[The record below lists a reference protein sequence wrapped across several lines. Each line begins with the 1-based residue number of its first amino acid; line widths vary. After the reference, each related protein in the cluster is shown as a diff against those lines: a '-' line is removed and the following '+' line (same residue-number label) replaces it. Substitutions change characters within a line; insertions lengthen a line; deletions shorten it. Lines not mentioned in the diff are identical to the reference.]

1 MPKYFYSIRARF
13 VGLVL
18 VGAAVPAASLWGQ
31 EAPAAPSSV
40 VVTQE
45 VRTQADTTEVIRVT
59 RNVLDDERKRI
70 LFLEPDPVGN
80 FPKMEPARLRTL
92 NANGFF
98 RQFLTYRHLPG
109 NYAYL
114 PTSQMLPR
122 EFFVGDDSQ
131 LPTLMVN
138 ITGKTRPGAT
148 FGMDLYAFQFLD
160 NPGRPA
166 YGVTGD
172 LGGHLLLNLGMNVY
186 ATLPTAWG
194 PLSVKLGGI
203 HWEEMTDL
211 TMGAYTGYNRY
222 MLFDRNPWDPIGTT
236 PFARYQRYIEAGSV
250 NQEMRWGKRAFVG
263 GVVDWVGLP
272 HGQKIKVLV
281 GKNEQNGGFDRRPN
295 GAWGGQYSIP
305 VGRSRAW
312 VFSAQSMQQRSYQD
326 TLLTRPF
333 GSGAATG
340 KLAAVS
346 GRWTASAEAGYGYY
360 FSEDNGQSGGLVAQL
375 RAARSMGKR
384 FQMLL
389 HAYAVHPGAVNNAS
403 AVVNGSV
410 QEAAVNQIPAGQAGS
425 QAVLNPVGPSLL
437 GFAQLANNRFGADL
451 NAVYKAKHVYLT
463 GGYSAT
469 RQWEAGGTTF
479 AFGHPVNALTRSRF
493 YRWGFPQAVGPY
505 GRTNVLYRST
515 YELLDFKVPVDQPL
529 HFSQWEAQAL
539 YSIPVGN
546 HQIAFNHLVRAHSVQ
561 QQPSLLYVRP
571 DAVLRQY
578 SSENEIYWKTSDRW
592 TWVGCASADATL
604 GSLKT
609 NSNATGRPIDQR
621 GWALGW
627 GFDCWAADNAQIFF
641 RSKAF
646 GFADRSFE
654 LDAFRGTET
663 TVELKL
669 FF

>member
-1 MPKYFYSIRARF
+1 MFQYFKRLATRAA
-13 VGLVL
+13 GLAVVL
-18 VGAAVPAASLWGQ
+18 AAPAESLWGQ
-31 EAPAAPSSV
+31 QAPVPAFPMDREV
-40 VVTQE
+40 VVAREGVQ
-45 VRTQADTTEVIRVT
+45 RADTAVLHATPY
-59 RNVLDDERKRI
+59 VLDDEKKRI

-80 FPKMEPARLRTL
+80 FPKMEPSRLRTL

-98 RQFLTYRHLPG
+98 RQFMTYRHLPG

-114 PTSQMLPR
+114 PTGQMLSR

-166 YGVTGD
+166 YGVQGD

-186 ATLPTAWG
+186 ATLPTALG

-236 PFARYQRYIEAGSV
+236 PFARYKRYIEAGSV

-263 GVVDWVGLP
+263 GVVDWTGLP
-272 HGQKIKVLV
+272 YGQKVKVLV

-295 GAWGGQYSIP
+295 GAWGGQYQLP
-305 VGRSRAW
+305 LGKLL
-312 VFSAQSMQQRSYQD
+312 FSAQSMQQRSYQD
-326 TLLTRPF
+326 SLLTQPF
-333 GSGAATG
+333 GSGTATG
-340 KLAAVS
+340 KLS
-346 GRWTASAEAGYGYY
+346 YTGGSWTASAEGGYGYY
-360 FSEDNGQSGGLVAQL
+360 YSEDNGSSGGLVAQM
-375 RAARSMGKR
+375 RAAKR
-384 FQMLL
+384 LGTRWQLL
-389 HAYAVHPGAVNNAS
+389 FHGHALHPGAVNNAS
-403 AVVNGSV
+403 AAVNGSV

-451 NAVYKAKHVYLT
+451 NAVYRTKHVFLT
-463 GGYSAT
+463 GGFSAS
-469 RQWEAGGTTF
+469 RQWEAGGSTF

-515 YELLDFKVPVDQPL
+515 YELLDFKVPLDQPL
-529 HFSQWEAQAL
+529 HFSQWEVQAL

-546 HQIAFNHLVRAHSVQ
+546 AEIAFNHLARAHSAQ
-561 QQPSLLYVRP
+561 LQPSLLYVRP

-578 SSENEIYWKTSDRW
+578 SSENEVYLKTSDRF

-609 NSNATGRPIDQR
+609 NYNATGRPIDQR
-621 GWALGW
+621 GWALGL

-641 RSKAF
+641 RHKAF

>member
-1 MPKYFYSIRARF
+1 MSKYFNSIRARL

-31 EAPAAPSSV
+31 EPPAASTPV
-40 VVTQE
+40 AVTQE
-45 VRTQADTTEVIRVT
+45 VRTQADTTEVLRVT

-148 FGMDLYAFQFLD
+148 FGMDLFAFQFLD

-295 GAWGGQYSIP
+295 EAWGGQYSIP
-305 VGRSRAW
+305 VGRSRKW

-326 TLLTRPF
+326 SMLSKPF

-346 GRWTASAEAGYGYY
+346 GQWTASAEAGYGYY

-410 QEAAVNQIPAGQAGS
+410 REAAVNQIPAGQAGS

-469 RQWEAGGTTF
+469 RQWEAGGSTF

-505 GRTNVLYRST
+505 GRTNVLYRSI
-515 YELLDFKVPVDQPL
+515 YELLDFKVPVDKPL

-609 NSNATGRPIDQR
+609 NANVTGRPIDQR

-646 GFADRSFE
+646 SFADRSFE

>member
-1 MPKYFYSIRARF
+1 MFKYFNSIRARL
-13 VGLVL
+13 VGLVFL
-18 VGAAVPAASLWGQ
+18 GAAVPAASLWGQ
-31 EAPAAPSSV
+31 EAAKK
-40 VVTQE
+40 
-45 VRTQADTTEVIRVT
+45 ADTAVLRVT
-59 RNVLDDERKRI
+59 RNVLFQEAERI
-70 LFLEPDPVGN
+70 LFVEPDPVGN

-98 RQFLTYRHLPG
+98 RQFMTYRHLPG

-114 PTSQMLPR
+114 PTGQMLPR

-138 ITGKTRPGAT
+138 LTGKTRPGAT

-250 NQEMRWGKRAFVG
+250 NQEMRWGKRAFAG

-326 TLLTRPF
+326 SMLRKPF

-360 FSEDNGQSGGLVAQL
+360 FSQDNGQSGGLVAQL
-375 RAARSMGKR
+375 RAARTLGNRWKI
-384 FQMLL
+384 LL
-389 HAYAVHPGAVNNAS
+389 HAHAVHPGAVNNAS

-410 QEAAVNQIPAGQAGS
+410 REAALNQIPAGQAGS

-437 GFAQLANNRFGADL
+437 GFSQLANNRFGADL
-451 NAVYKAKHVYLT
+451 NAVYKTKHVYLT

-529 HFSQWEAQAL
+529 HFSQWEVQAL

-592 TWVGCASADATL
+592 TWVACASADATL

-609 NSNATGRPIDQR
+609 NYNATGRPIDQR
-621 GWALGW
+621 GWALGC

-654 LDAFRGTET
+654 LNAFRGTET
-663 TVELKL
+663 TFELKL

>member
-1 MPKYFYSIRARF
+1 MSKYFNSIRARF

-18 VGAAVPAASLWGQ
+18 VGAAIPAASLWGQ
-31 EAPAAPSSV
+31 EAPAASSSV

-148 FGMDLYAFQFLD
+148 FGMDLFAFQFLD

-305 VGRSRAW
+305 VGRSRKW

-326 TLLTRPF
+326 SMLRKPF

-360 FSEDNGQSGGLVAQL
+360 FSDDNGQSGGLVAQL

-609 NSNATGRPIDQR
+609 NYSATGRPIDQR

-646 GFADRSFE
+646 SFADRSFE

>member
-1 MPKYFYSIRARF
+1 MIQYFKRLATRAA
-13 VGLVL
+13 GLVVVL
-18 VGAAVPAASLWGQ
+18 AVPAALWGQ
-31 EAPAAPSSV
+31 DAPAPASSV
-40 VVTQE
+40 DREVVVPQE
-45 VRTQADTTEVIRVT
+45 RVKKADTAVLHAT
-59 RNVLDDERKRI
+59 RNVLDDEKKRI
-70 LFLEPDPVGN
+70 LFLESDPVGN
-80 FPKMEPARLRTL
+80 FPKMEPSRLRTL

-98 RQFLTYRHLPG
+98 RQFMTYRHLPG

-114 PTSQMLPR
+114 PTGQMLPR

-166 YGVTGD
+166 YGVQGD

-186 ATLPTAWG
+186 ATLPTALG

-211 TMGAYTGYNRY
+211 TLGAYTGYNRY

-236 PFARYQRYIEAGSV
+236 PFARYKRYIEAGSV
-250 NQEMRWGKRAFVG
+250 NQEMRWGKRAFAG
-263 GVVDWVGLP
+263 GVVDWTGLP
-272 HGQKIKVLV
+272 YGQKVKVLL

-295 GAWGGQYSIP
+295 GAWGGQYQLP
-305 VGRSRAW
+305 LGKLL
-312 VFSAQSMQQRSYQD
+312 FSAQSMQQRSYQD
-326 TLLTRPF
+326 TLLTQPF

-340 KLAAVS
+340 KLS
-346 GRWTASAEAGYGYY
+346 YTGGSWTASAEGGYGYY
-360 FSEDNGQSGGLVAQL
+360 YSEDHGTSGGLVAQM
-375 RAARSMGKR
+375 RAAKR
-384 FQMLL
+384 LGTRWQLL
-389 HAYAVHPGAVNNAS
+389 FHGHALHPGAVNNAS
-403 AVVNGSV
+403 AAVNGSV
-410 QEAAVNQIPAGQAGS
+410 REAAVNQIPAGQAGS

-451 NAVYKAKHVYLT
+451 NAVYRTKHVFLT
-463 GGYSAT
+463 GGFSAS
-469 RQWEAGGTTF
+469 RQWEAGGSTF

-493 YRWGFPQAVGPY
+493 YRWGFPQGVGPY
-505 GRTNVLYRST
+505 GRTNALYRST
-515 YELLDFKVPVDQPL
+515 YELLDFKVPLDQPI
-529 HFSQWEAQAL
+529 HFSQWEVQAL

-546 HQIAFNHLVRAHSVQ
+546 AEIAFNHLARAHSAQ
-561 QQPSLLYVRP
+561 LQPSLLYVRP

-578 SSENEIYWKTSDRW
+578 SSENEVYLKTSDRF

-609 NSNATGRPIDQR
+609 NYNATGRPIDQR
-621 GWALGW
+621 GWALGL

-641 RSKAF
+641 RHKAF

>member
-1 MPKYFYSIRARF
+1 MFTNFKRLATRAA
-13 VGLVL
+13 GL
-18 VGAAVPAASLWGQ
+18 AVALA
-31 EAPAAPSSV
+31 APAAFLGAQKALAASV
-40 VVTQE
+40 PATSMARETFQNP
-45 VRTQADTTEVIRVT
+45 DTAVLHAT
-59 RNVLDDERKRI
+59 RNVLDDEKKRI
-70 LFLEPDPVGN
+70 IFLDPEPVGN

-98 RQFLTYRHLPG
+98 RQFMTYRHLPG

-114 PTSQMLPR
+114 PTGQMLPR

-166 YGVTGD
+166 YGVQGAV
-172 LGGHLLLNLGMNVY
+172 GGHLLLNLGMNVY
-186 ATLPTAWG
+186 ATLPTALG

-222 MLFDRNPWDPIGTT
+222 MLFDRNPWDPIGST

-263 GVVDWVGLP
+263 GVVDWTGLP

-295 GAWGGQYSIP
+295 GAWGGQYQLP
-305 VGRSRAW
+305 LGKVQ
-312 VFSAQSMQQRSYQD
+312 FSAQSMQQRSYQD
-326 TLLTRPF
+326 SLLRKPF
-333 GSGAATG
+333 GSGTATG
-340 KLAAVS
+340 KLSYTS
-346 GRWTASAEAGYGYY
+346 GSWTTSVEGGYGYY
-360 FSEDNGQSGGLVAQL
+360 FSEENGQSGGPVAQL
-375 RAARSMGKR
+375 RAAKR
-384 FQMLL
+384 LGTRWQLLL
-389 HAYAVHPGAVNNAS
+389 HAHAVHPGAVNNAS

-539 YSIPVGN
+539 YTIPVGN

-561 QQPSLLYVRP
+561 LQPALLYVRP

-578 SSENEIYWKTSDRW
+578 SSENEIYWKTGDRW

-609 NSNATGRPIDQR
+609 NYNATGRPIDQR
-621 GWALGW
+621 GWALGL

-641 RSKAF
+641 RHKAF

>member
-1 MPKYFYSIRARF
+1 MFQYIKRLATRAA
-13 VGLVL
+13 GLAVVL
-18 VGAAVPAASLWGQ
+18 AAPAASLWGQ
-31 EAPAAPSSV
+31 QAPAPAFPMDREV
-40 VVTQE
+40 VVDRE
-45 VRTQADTTEVIRVT
+45 VVKRVDTAVLHATPY
-59 RNVLDDERKRI
+59 VLDDEKKRI
-70 LFLEPDPVGN
+70 LFLEPNPVGN
-80 FPKMEPARLRTL
+80 FPKMEPSRLRTL

-98 RQFLTYRHLPG
+98 RQFMTYRHLPG

-114 PTSQMLPR
+114 PTGQMLPR

-148 FGMDLYAFQFLD
+148 FGMDLFAFQFLD

-166 YGVTGD
+166 YGVQGD

-186 ATLPTAWG
+186 ATLPTALG

-236 PFARYQRYIEAGSV
+236 PFARYKRYIEAGSV

-263 GVVDWVGLP
+263 GVVDWTGLP
-272 HGQKIKVLV
+272 YGQKVKVLV

-295 GAWGGQYSIP
+295 GAWGGQYQLP
-305 VGRSRAW
+305 LGKLL
-312 VFSAQSMQQRSYQD
+312 FSAQSMQQRSYQD
-326 TLLTRPF
+326 TLLTQPF

-340 KLAAVS
+340 KLS
-346 GRWTASAEAGYGYY
+346 YTGGSWTASAEGGYGYY
-360 FSEDNGQSGGLVAQL
+360 YSEDNGSSGGLVAQM
-375 RAARSMGKR
+375 RASKR
-384 FQMLL
+384 LGTRWQLL
-389 HAYAVHPGAVNNAS
+389 FHGHALHPGAVNNAS
-403 AVVNGSV
+403 AAVNGSV

-451 NAVYKAKHVYLT
+451 NAVYRIKHVFLT
-463 GGYSAT
+463 GGFSAT
-469 RQWEAGGTTF
+469 RQWEAGGSTF

-515 YELLDFKVPVDQPL
+515 YELLDFKVPLDQPL
-529 HFSQWEAQAL
+529 HFSQWEVQAL

-546 HQIAFNHLVRAHSVQ
+546 AEIAFNHLARAHSAQ
-561 QQPSLLYVRP
+561 LQPSLLYVRP

-578 SSENEIYWKTSDRW
+578 SSENEVYLKTSDRF

-609 NSNATGRPIDQR
+609 NYNATGRPIDQR
-621 GWALGW
+621 GWALGL

-641 RSKAF
+641 RHKAF

>member
-13 VGLVL
+13 VGLIL

-211 TMGAYTGYNRY
+211 TLGAYTGYNRY

-360 FSEDNGQSGGLVAQL
+360 FSQDNGQSGGLVAQL

-451 NAVYKAKHVYLT
+451 NAVYKVKHVYLT

-641 RSKAF
+641 RTKAF

>member
-1 MPKYFYSIRARF
+1 MFQYCKHLATRAA
-13 VGLVL
+13 GLAVVL
-18 VGAAVPAASLWGQ
+18 AAPAALWGQ
-31 EAPAAPSSV
+31 QTPAPAFPMDREV
-40 VVTQE
+40 VVDGE
-45 VRTQADTTEVIRVT
+45 VVKRADTAVLHAT
-59 RNVLDDERKRI
+59 RNVLDDEKKRI
-70 LFLEPDPVGN
+70 IFLEPDPVGN
-80 FPKMEPARLRTL
+80 FPKMEPSRLRTL

-98 RQFLTYRHLPG
+98 RQFMTYRHLPG

-114 PTSQMLPR
+114 PTGQMLPR

-138 ITGKTRPGAT
+138 ISGKTRPGAT
-148 FGMDLYAFQFLD
+148 FGMDLFAFQFLD

-166 YGVTGD
+166 YGVQGD

-186 ATLPTAWG
+186 ATLPTALG

-236 PFARYQRYIEAGSV
+236 PFARYKRYIEAGSV

-263 GVVDWVGLP
+263 GVVDWTGLP
-272 HGQKIKVLV
+272 YGQKVKVLV

-295 GAWGGQYSIP
+295 GAWGGQYQLP
-305 VGRSRAW
+305 LGKLL
-312 VFSAQSMQQRSYQD
+312 FSAQSMQQRSYQD
-326 TLLTRPF
+326 SLLTQPF
-333 GSGAATG
+333 GSGTATG
-340 KLAAVS
+340 KLS
-346 GRWTASAEAGYGYY
+346 YTGGSWTASVEGGYGYY
-360 FSEDNGQSGGLVAQL
+360 YSEDNGSSGGLVAQM
-375 RAARSMGKR
+375 RAAKR
-384 FQMLL
+384 LGTRWQLL
-389 HAYAVHPGAVNNAS
+389 FHGHALHPGAVNNAS
-403 AVVNGSV
+403 AAVNGSV

-451 NAVYKAKHVYLT
+451 NAVYRTKHVFLT
-463 GGYSAT
+463 GGFSAS
-469 RQWEAGGTTF
+469 RQWEAGGSTF

-515 YELLDFKVPVDQPL
+515 YELLDFKVPLDQPL
-529 HFSQWEAQAL
+529 HFSQWEVQAL

-546 HQIAFNHLVRAHSVQ
+546 AEIAFNHLARAHSAQ
-561 QQPSLLYVRP
+561 LQPSLLYVRP

-578 SSENEIYWKTSDRW
+578 SSENEVYLKTSDRF

-609 NSNATGRPIDQR
+609 NYNATGRPIDQR
-621 GWALGW
+621 GWALGL

-641 RSKAF
+641 RHKAF

>member
-1 MPKYFYSIRARF
+1 MSKYFYSIRARF

-40 VVTQE
+40 VVTQA

-211 TMGAYTGYNRY
+211 TLGAYTGYNRY

-272 HGQKIKVLV
+272 HGQKIKILV

>member
-1 MPKYFYSIRARF
+1 
-13 VGLVL
+13 
-18 VGAAVPAASLWGQ
+18 
-31 EAPAAPSSV
+31 
-40 VVTQE
+40 
-45 VRTQADTTEVIRVT
+45 
-59 RNVLDDERKRI
+59 
-70 LFLEPDPVGN
+70 
-80 FPKMEPARLRTL
+80 
-92 NANGFF
+92 
-98 RQFLTYRHLPG
+98 
-109 NYAYL
+109 
-114 PTSQMLPR
+114 
-122 EFFVGDDSQ
+122 
-131 LPTLMVN
+131 
-138 ITGKTRPGAT
+138 
-148 FGMDLYAFQFLD
+148 
-160 NPGRPA
+160 
-166 YGVTGD
+166 
-172 LGGHLLLNLGMNVY
+172 
-186 ATLPTAWG
+186 
-194 PLSVKLGGI
+194 LGGI

-305 VGRSRAW
+305 MGRSRKW

-326 TLLTRPF
+326 SMLSKPF

-561 QQPSLLYVRP
+561 QKPSLLYVRP

-609 NSNATGRPIDQR
+609 NYSATGRPIDQR

-646 GFADRSFE
+646 SFADRSFE

>member
-1 MPKYFYSIRARF
+1 MFQYFKHLATRAA
-13 VGLVL
+13 GLAVVL
-18 VGAAVPAASLWGQ
+18 AAPAVLWGQ
-31 EAPAAPSSV
+31 QAPAPASSGARE
-40 VVTQE
+40 T
-45 VRTQADTTEVIRVT
+45 VRNTDTAVLHAT
-59 RNVLDDERKRI
+59 RNVLDDEKKRI

-98 RQFLTYRHLPG
+98 RQFMTYRHLPG

-114 PTSQMLPR
+114 PTGQMLPR

-148 FGMDLYAFQFLD
+148 FGMDLFAFQFLD

-166 YGVTGD
+166 YGVQGD

-186 ATLPTAWG
+186 ATLPTALG

-236 PFARYQRYIEAGSV
+236 PFARYKRYIEAGSV
-250 NQEMRWGKRAFVG
+250 NQEMRWGKRAFAG
-263 GVVDWVGLP
+263 GVVDWTGLP
-272 HGQKIKVLV
+272 YGQKVKVLV

-295 GAWGGQYSIP
+295 GAWGGQYQLP
-305 VGRSRAW
+305 LGKLL
-312 VFSAQSMQQRSYQD
+312 FSAQSMQQRSYQD
-326 TLLTRPF
+326 TLLTQPF
-333 GSGAATG
+333 GSGTATG
-340 KLAAVS
+340 KLS
-346 GRWTASAEAGYGYY
+346 YTGGSWTASAEGGYGYY
-360 FSEDNGQSGGLVAQL
+360 YSEDNGPSGGLVAQM
-375 RAARSMGKR
+375 RAAKR
-384 FQMLL
+384 IGTRWQLL
-389 HAYAVHPGAVNNAS
+389 FHGHALHPGAVNNAS

-410 QEAAVNQIPAGQAGS
+410 QEAALNQIPAGQAGS

-451 NAVYKAKHVYLT
+451 NAVYRTKHVFLT
-463 GGYSAT
+463 GGFSAT
-469 RQWEAGGTTF
+469 RQWEAGGSTF

-515 YELLDFKVPVDQPL
+515 YELLDFKVPLDQPL
-529 HFSQWEAQAL
+529 HFSQWEVQAL

-546 HQIAFNHLVRAHSVQ
+546 AEIAFNHLARAHSAQ
-561 QQPSLLYVRP
+561 LQPSLLYVRP

-578 SSENEIYWKTSDRW
+578 SLENEVYLKTSDRF

-609 NSNATGRPIDQR
+609 NYNATGRPIDQR
-621 GWALGW
+621 GWALGL

-641 RSKAF
+641 RHKAF

>member
-1 MPKYFYSIRARF
+1 
-13 VGLVL
+13 
-18 VGAAVPAASLWGQ
+18 
-31 EAPAAPSSV
+31 
-40 VVTQE
+40 
-45 VRTQADTTEVIRVT
+45 
-59 RNVLDDERKRI
+59 
-70 LFLEPDPVGN
+70 
-80 FPKMEPARLRTL
+80 
-92 NANGFF
+92 
-98 RQFLTYRHLPG
+98 
-109 NYAYL
+109 
-114 PTSQMLPR
+114 
-122 EFFVGDDSQ
+122 
-131 LPTLMVN
+131 
-138 ITGKTRPGAT
+138 
-148 FGMDLYAFQFLD
+148 
-160 NPGRPA
+160 
-166 YGVTGD
+166 
-172 LGGHLLLNLGMNVY
+172 
-186 ATLPTAWG
+186 
-194 PLSVKLGGI
+194 
-203 HWEEMTDL
+203 
-211 TMGAYTGYNRY
+211 
-222 MLFDRNPWDPIGTT
+222 
-236 PFARYQRYIEAGSV
+236 
-250 NQEMRWGKRAFVG
+250 MRWGKRAFVG

-305 VGRSRAW
+305 MGRSRKW

-326 TLLTRPF
+326 SLLRKPF
-333 GSGAATG
+333 GSGSATG

-360 FSEDNGQSGGLVAQL
+360 FSEDNDQSGGLVAQL

-410 QEAAVNQIPAGQAGS
+410 REAAVNQIPAGQAGS

-515 YELLDFKVPVDQPL
+515 YELLDFKVPVDKPL

-609 NSNATGRPIDQR
+609 NYSATGRPIDQR